1 MAALEALTKPGRP
14 GLMLAL
20 FLSFSVAA
28 YIVWKITES
37 PSQALQVT
45 FNGLNVGAVYALL
58 AMGFTLVYSTVWF
71 FDLYYGA
78 AAAMGAYGVFYLRSG
93 ESFGGQYDANN
104 IVVNVLYALIV
115 AGVVAWSLH
124 TLYYERLRQ
133 RFSKRAL
140 QIANGFVAV
149 VAGAYTGL
157 VLTYPDN
164 LSQALAPAIVLAAGS
179 GAALALIWALKR
191 TAAGRSRPLMLAG
204 IGGAVGLSAGGIA
217 AYLLFDV
224 SESNLYLSWV
234 VSCLLAG
241 CVGLVLYRGLYIFM
255 LARAKST
262 LIMLVGSLGVL
273 LTISALIVIV
283 FSGAPRALPAALGS
297 EPIVI
302 GGANIKG
309 FAIFSIAA
317 ALVGFGFMWL
327 LLQKTS
333 LGKVIRAI
341 GDDEQVAKVVG
352 INTTAVIASVFFI
365 GAVYAAFAGI
375 LTGQDIAIQP
385 RMGLLLLL
393 KGWISAVIG
402 GMGNMTGAIVGGFVL
417 GLIEQFGIWDIA
429 GEWRDGVSLLML
441 IVFLAFWP
449 KGMIPRK

>member
-1 MAALEALTKPGRP
+1 MEALTKPGRP

-164 LSQALAPAIVLAAGS
+164 LSQALAPAIVS
-179 GAALALIWALKR
+179 RQGAERLWRFIWALKR

-241 CVGLVLYRGLYIFM
+241 CVGLVLYRGLLHFHAGEGKVDAHHVGWVARRSADHLRPDSHRVLRRAAG
-255 LARAKST
+255 LA
-262 LIMLVGSLGVL
+262 
-273 LTISALIVIV
+273 
-283 FSGAPRALPAALGS
+283 AALGS

-309 FAIFSIAA
+309 FAIFRLPPLWLGS
-317 ALVGFGFMWL
+317 VFMWL

-385 RMGLLLLL
+385 RMDCVVAQGMDLCCHRRH
-393 KGWISAVIG
+393 GQYDG
-402 GMGNMTGAIVGGFVL
+402 GDCRRL
-417 GLIEQFGIWDIA
+417 C
-429 GEWRDGVSLLML
+429 S
-441 IVFLAFWP
+441 WP
-449 KGMIPRK
+449 D